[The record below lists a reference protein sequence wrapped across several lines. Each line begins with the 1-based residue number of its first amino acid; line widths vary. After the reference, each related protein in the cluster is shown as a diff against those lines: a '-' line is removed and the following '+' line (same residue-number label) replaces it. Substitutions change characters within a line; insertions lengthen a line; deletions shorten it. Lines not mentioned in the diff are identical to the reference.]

1 MQLQEKINQVENE
14 NKAVKKKFSGL
25 KNEFSQYITNK
36 DISVSDRWNF
46 FINAPSKLKN
56 SFSGVA
62 TFNSKI
68 LKNYMQ
74 NFLNGPGSPRGE
86 KIVMEEV
93 LEDYAHPDITSEE
106 LDYLAENYLGC
117 DNLTKE
123 DVEEAME
130 EVLSKNLEYF
140 TYDW

>member
-1 MQLQEKINQVENE
+1 MNLQEKINVVENE
-14 NKAVKKKFSGL
+14 NKAVNKKFSNL
-25 KNEFSQYITNK
+25 KNEFAQYIINK
-36 DISVSDRWNF
+36 DISVLDRWDF
-46 FINAPSKLKN
+46 FINAPSKLKS
-56 SFSGVA
+56 SFTGVA

-86 KIVMEEV
+86 KIVMEE
-93 LEDYAHPDITSEE
+93 LLQDYAHPDITQEE

-117 DNLTKE
+117 DSLTKE
-123 DVEEAME
+123 DIEEAME
-130 EVLSKNLEYF
+130 EVLSKNLESF